1 MPCSTR
7 RGFTLI
13 ELLVVI
19 AIIAL
24 LVGILLPSL
33 RGARD
38 SARSVICVSNL
49 RTLAI
54 TLQQF
59 ADDHDGV
66 LPRSSHSVGY
76 NRLPW
81 AASLY
86 EPLTDRP
93 YEGTSYS
100 WDDAGWW
107 STTNTLYRCPHD
119 RRQSPIRTQG
129 LPFDMPAL
137 SYGMNVYFELTPAEI
152 NPSKP
157 SSSDHAPYRKIA
169 SAQRPSGT
177 VLMGELVDGATRDH
191 IMAHFWR
198 TYGVEPISEVAMHR
212 HGGSEN
218 DKSGYAWLDGHA
230 SNDAFSETYD
240 PSSNTDR
247 WNPGDDK
254 LFHTN

>member
-1 MPCSTR
+1 MPCTTR

-33 RGARD
+33 RSARD
-38 SARSVICVSNL
+38 SARSVICTSNL

-54 TLQQF
+54 TLQEF
-59 ADDHDGV
+59 ANDHDGE
-66 LPRSSHSVGY
+66 LPRSSHSIGY

-81 AASLY
+81 AASIY
-86 EPLTDRP
+86 EPLTGRV

-107 STTNTLYRCPHD
+107 STTNTHYRCPHD
-119 RRQSPIRTQG
+119 QRESPIRAQG

-137 SYGMNVYFELTPAEI
+137 SYGMNVYFELTPTEI
-152 NPSKP
+152 DPSKP
-157 SSSDHAPYRKIA
+157 NASDRAPYRKVA
-169 SAQRPSGT
+169 SIPRPSGT
-177 VLMGELVDGATRDH
+177 ILMGELIDGATRDH

-198 TYGVEPISEVAMHR
+198 TFGVNPESEVAMHR
-212 HGGSEN
+212 HGDN
-218 DKSGYAWLDGHA
+218 AMSGYAWLDGHA
-230 SNDAFSETYD
+230 STNAFSETYT
-240 PSSNTDR
+240 PSTNTDR
-247 WNPGDDK
+247 WNPGDRK
-254 LFHTN
+254 LFDTN